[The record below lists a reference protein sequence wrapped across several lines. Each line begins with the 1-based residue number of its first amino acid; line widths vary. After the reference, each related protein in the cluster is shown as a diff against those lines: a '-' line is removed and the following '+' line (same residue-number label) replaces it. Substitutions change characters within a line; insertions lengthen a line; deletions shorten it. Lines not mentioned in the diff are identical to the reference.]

1 MLITCPECSA
11 NISDKAI
18 SCPHCGYPLQLA
30 PPQARK
36 QRSKRMRLPNG
47 FGTITEVKN
56 QRLRNPYRAMICIGK
71 NSVGKPI
78 YTLLKPQAYFRTYN
92 EAYTALVEYHK
103 NPYDL
108 SEMMTMKELY
118 EKWSEYHY
126 KDLSIAAKEGMAAA
140 WKYCY
145 LIYDTP
151 VRNIRARHVR
161 ACLFDSQVASRAVE
175 KTGVIFRPSK
185 NVRRKIKSL
194 LSMMLEYAIEFD
206 LTDTNYAKN
215 IKLDNSGEV
224 QKQHVAFTSEEMQIL
239 WANSGKYQ
247 VVKIILIQCYSGWR
261 ASELLSLTVDM
272 VNSKDG
278 YCIGGMKTKAG
289 KNRTVP
295 IHSCVRPFVE
305 EFYNAA
311 IAHGRKY
318 LFCTEDT
325 NEPLTYDNYRYRFV
339 NIINALGLNKEH
351 RTHDCRKQFVTMAK
365 AAGMDEYA
373 LKRIV
378 GHAITDMTEGV
389 YTERPLSW
397 LIEEMEKIKGN

>member
-1 MLITCPECSA
+1 
-11 NISDKAI
+11 
-18 SCPHCGYPLQLA
+18 
-30 PPQARK
+30 
-36 QRSKRMRLPNG
+36 
-47 FGTITEVKN
+47 
-56 QRLRNPYRAMICIGK
+56 
-71 NSVGKPI
+71 
-78 YTLLKPQAYFRTYN
+78 
-92 EAYTALVEYHK
+92 
-103 NPYDL
+103 
-108 SEMMTMKELY
+108 
-118 EKWSEYHY
+118 
-126 KDLSIAAKEGMAAA
+126 
-140 WKYCY
+140 
-145 LIYDTP
+145 
-151 VRNIRARHVR
+151 
-161 ACLFDSQVASRAVE
+161 
-175 KTGVIFRPSK
+175 
-185 NVRRKIKSL
+185 
-194 LSMMLEYAIEFD
+194 MMLEYAIEFD

-247 VVKIILIQCYSGWR
+247 AVKMILIQCYSGWR
-261 ASELLSLTVDM
+261 ARELLSLTVDT
-272 VNSKDG
+272 VNIKEG
-278 YCIGGMKTKAG
+278 YCIGGMKTEAG

-295 IHSCVRPFVE
+295 IHSRIKPFVE

-378 GHAITDMTEGV
+378 GHAITDMTESV

-397 LIEEMEKIKGN
+397 LIEEMEKIKGD